1 MNNTKPEKTNEID
14 IIGLLR
20 NILSN
25 KKELLLFIIIGA
37 IMGVVI
43 AINTPKKYTANV
55 ILAPELSGGNGMTNN
70 LSDIASMV
78 GINLSNTGSSIDA
91 IYPEIYPDVVSSSDF
106 IIPLFD
112 VMVKTEND
120 SISKSYYNHLKND
133 TKIPFWS
140 YPKIWLSKLFTAK
153 QQDNNNNDTINI
165 FKLTKEQDNICNSI
179 RGNISCIVD
188 KKTCVISISVTDLD
202 KVVAATI
209 ADTIQSRLQQY
220 ITFYRTKKARSDVEY
235 TEKLLA
241 KAEKEYI
248 ESQKKYASFSDSNT
262 DIVLEKVKIER
273 DILENNMQLKY
284 NAYNQLSQQLQITK
298 AKVLEK
304 TPVFTIV
311 QSASVPTTASGTP
324 RSFIVFAFILIG
336 IVADCIWILYIR
348 DSYMAR
354 KTK

>member
-112 VMVKTEND
+112 VMKKEND

-220 ITFYRTKKARSDVEY
+220 ITFYRTKQNNVMMSSILKSY
-235 TEKLLA
+235 LQK
-241 KAEKEYI
+241 
-248 ESQKKYASFSDSNT
+248 QKKNT
-262 DIVLEKVKIER
+262 
-273 DILENNMQLKY
+273 
-284 NAYNQLSQQLQITK
+284 
-298 AKVLEK
+298 
-304 TPVFTIV
+304 
-311 QSASVPTTASGTP
+311 
-324 RSFIVFAFILIG
+324 
-336 IVADCIWILYIR
+336 
-348 DSYMAR
+348 
-354 KTK
+354 